1 MQVLL
6 CWLLLWHTYLIVSEW
21 NMYVRKNLA
30 VKIAQIWSRCVDS
43 LDLNFKENNSIH
55 WKPGLPTKA
64 MSNESLNAKSY
75 VKVVPQ
81 MRNRW
86 PCYNLYWGWLQ
97 RHLVSKNQTN
107 NVNNSA
113 FIWQFNS
120 CKDQKVSLD

>member
-1 MQVLL
+1 M
-6 CWLLLWHTYLIVSEW
+6 
-21 NMYVRKNLA
+21 A

-64 MSNESLNAKSY
+64 VSNESLNEKSY

-81 MRNRW
+81 MHNRG

-113 FIWQFNS
+113 FYLTVQQLQRSKSQSRLDLQLERKMALKGI
-120 CKDQKVSLD
+120 KVIELAGK

>member
-1 MQVLL
+1 ME
-6 CWLLLWHTYLIVSEW
+6 YVS
-21 NMYVRKNLA
+21 KNLA

-86 PCYNLYWGWLQ
+86 PCYNLYWG
-97 RHLVSKNQTN
+97 
-107 NVNNSA
+107 
-113 FIWQFNS
+113 
-120 CKDQKVSLD
+120 